1 MCGMES
7 RLEEGRG
14 WRLPSLSYTDG
25 LVLCGE
31 SEEDLKVNAD
41 KSKLMVLCEEDGLV
55 CEALVNGMWLDQMAE
70 FKYLGYILGESGGAD
85 SIEFC

>member
-1 MCGMES
+1 MFPLLFNVYMDAVIKKVKMGME
-7 RLEEGRG
+7 RMGVTFLEEGRG

-55 CEALVNGMWLDQMAE
+55 CEALVNGM
-70 FKYLGYILGESGGAD
+70 
-85 SIEFC
+85 